1 MKFSNSQLNKLK
13 SGRKIAIAVNLNV
26 SSNITCNS
34 NDKNSISD
42 KLLSNNTQVQ
52 GLCTAFV
59 NNSSTHIKL
68 SKTQLSQMV
77 QLGGFLERLFEHL
90 LKTSLLLMKNVLK
103 LLPKSTLRPL
113 GLNGDLGIR
122 NYTIISNEEMYDIVV
137 EQSFLSSKMKQ
148 SVIISNKLAYTSCFT
163 SCQL

>member
-1 MKFSNSQLNKLK
+1 
-13 SGRKIAIAVNLNV
+13 
-26 SSNITCNS
+26 
-34 NDKNSISD
+34 
-42 KLLSNNTQVQ
+42 
-52 GLCTAFV
+52 
-59 NNSSTHIKL
+59 
-68 SKTQLSQMV
+68 MV

-103 LLPKSTLRPL
+103 LLPKSTLTPL
-113 GLNGDLGIR
+113 GLTGDLGIR
-122 NYTIISNEEMYDIVV
+122 NHTIISNEEMYDIVV